1 MATAPDLTAES
12 RWSARLDLAF
22 ERRGRSTVLTEA
34 RHCGP
39 LRIQRP
45 FTPEGPEHPHLCLLH
60 PPGGLVPGDE
70 LDIDLRLGPGSSA
83 LLTTPASG
91 KVYGVGGRRLPQRQ
105 SVTARIADGALLEWL
120 PQDTILF
127 DGADVTLENRFE
139 LGATGQ
145 LCCWELVSLG
155 RPAGDRPFTQGS
167 LTQRLEIWRNR
178 KPLLL
183 ERFAA
188 TGGDA
193 VLQAPWGLGG
203 ETSFGLLVAT
213 VTVDPAL
220 RGQLVELGTPLG
232 PTSWSVT
239 SLPEITVIRYRGS
252 APRAAFATLAA
263 AWALLRPTL
272 SGRPAVPPR
281 IWAT

>member
-1 MATAPDLTAES
+1 MSTAPDLSVES

-22 ERRGRSTVLTEA
+22 ERRGRTTVLTDA

-45 FTPEGPEHPHLCLLH
+45 FIPEGPEHPHLCLLH

-70 LDIDLRLGPGSSA
+70 LDIDLKLAPGSSV

-91 KVYGVGGRRLPQRQ
+91 KVYGVGRRQLPQRQ
-105 SVTARIADGALLEWL
+105 RVTACVGDGAFLEWL
-120 PQDTILF
+120 PQDTIIF

-155 RPAGDRPFTQGS
+155 RPAGNCPFVQGS
-167 LTQRLEIWRNR
+167 LVQKLEIWRNR
-178 KPLLL
+178 RPLLL

-188 TGGDA
+188 AGGNA
-193 VLQAPWGLGG
+193 VLRTPWGLGG
-203 ETSFGLLVAT
+203 ETTFGLLVAT
-213 VTVDPAL
+213 TTIGPAL
-220 RGQLVELGTPLG
+220 RRQLIDLGTPLG
-232 PTSWSVT
+232 ATSWSVT
-239 SLPEITVIRYRGS
+239 SLPEVTVIRYRGK
-252 APRAAFATLAA
+252 APRAAFATFAA
-263 AWALLRPTL
+263 AWALLRPAL
-272 SGRPAVPPR
+272 CGRPALPPR